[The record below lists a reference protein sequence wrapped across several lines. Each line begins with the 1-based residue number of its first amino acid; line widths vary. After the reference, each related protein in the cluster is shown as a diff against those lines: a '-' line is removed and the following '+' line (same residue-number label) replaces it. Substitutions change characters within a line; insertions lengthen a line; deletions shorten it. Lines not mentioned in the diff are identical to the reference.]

1 MSIESIFLFQHSA
14 SEFTHMTDVVVDTS
28 RHMDEFTSAM
38 DASTTT
44 TTLISTAPTTGRER
58 PGASVHS

>member
-1 MSIESIFLFQHSA
+1 
-14 SEFTHMTDVVVDTS
+14 MTDVVVDTS

-44 TTLISTAPTTGRER
+44 VTTAINSASTTGRER
-58 PGASVHS
+58 TGASVHS